1 MAQIPPVI
9 GSARLLRALRQC
21 GDHLGLGTSNA
32 QTHTSF
38 LADDPAS
45 PTQAHAADSALDLD
59 AMLELEAVLSGLARK
74 LNMGMPSRAK
84 KDLDKTSQRKSESDQ
99 RIKPATSAWEQTKW
113 PGL

>member
-1 MAQIPPVI
+1 MAQVSRVI
-9 GSARLLRALRQC
+9 GSARLLRALQQC
-21 GDHLGLGTSNA
+21 DDQLGLGTSNA

-38 LADDPAS
+38 LTDDPALA
-45 PTQAHAADSALDLD
+45 TQAAAHSALDLD